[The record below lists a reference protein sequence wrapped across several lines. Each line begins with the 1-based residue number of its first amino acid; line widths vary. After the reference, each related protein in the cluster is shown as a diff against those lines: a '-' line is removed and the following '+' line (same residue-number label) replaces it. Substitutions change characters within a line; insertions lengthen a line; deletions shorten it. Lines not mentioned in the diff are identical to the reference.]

1 MLQVF
6 VESRAA
12 RPRSASWAAVSFIA
26 HSALVGA
33 AVLLTAR
40 VTPEARAPETIHVV
54 RYTPAAPVERAT
66 SAPIS
71 AAVPRA
77 ISVPSFSIPRI
88 PFDIPE
94 HRPAQII
101 GQLLDD
107 LRNIAPGSSFGT
119 DPGVVESRGAIYT
132 EATVDR
138 MVAPSAG
145 NPSPAYPARLASA
158 GVEGDALVRF
168 VVDTAG
174 RVEPASVEILS
185 ASHALFA
192 ASVRRWLG
200 QTRYSPALVQG
211 RPVRQLVQQR
221 VGFSLAR

>member
-1 MLQVF
+1 MLQVL

-26 HSALVGA
+26 HSTLVGA

-40 VTPEARAPETIHVV
+40 VTPEATTPETIHVV

-66 SAPIS
+66 NTPIS
-71 AAVPRA
+71 AAVPQA

-101 GQLLDD
+101 GQLLAD

-119 DPGVVESRGAIYT
+119 DPGVVESGGIYT

-138 MVAPSAG
+138 MVTPSAG
-145 NPSPAYPARLASA
+145 NPPPAYPARLASA

-192 ASVRRWLG
+192 ESVRRWLG